1 MYSEDMLHSFKAK
14 NFYSFKDEIF
24 IDFTV
29 NEKAPN
35 TYSYIDAP
43 SGDRLSKLEAVVGAN
58 ASGKSSL
65 LRATEF
71 FYWLIVRSYKDT
83 PDEKISVQGSKGV
96 TGPTE
101 LEVTF
106 EVKEKV
112 YTYSF
117 VVDRDR
123 IWSEKLKAT
132 SMANQKKAT
141 KTLFAR
147 EWVESTQSYRFE
159 DINFSLPK
167 GADEKALLRSNA
179 SIVSAGIRFTH
190 EESTLIAE
198 YWKKFRTNISQK
210 NLEFNLRVYFMEQ
223 AVGFYKTHPD
233 IQKKASEYMAK
244 FDLGLSGFN
253 IAKIDSLK
261 EEDEYEARFT
271 HMLNGKKVTF
281 PIDYE
286 SSGTQQLFITLT
298 YILVGLQKGGLVVI
312 DDIDLHLHPDIQTEL
327 MEMFTDPVL
336 NPKNAQLLFTTQSPG
351 ILNKLDKY
359 QIILCEKIAS
369 GYSEAW
375 RLDKVGGVRAD
386 ESYGTKYLAGAY
398 GATPR
403 L

>member
-1 MYSEDMLHSFKAK
+1 MIHSFKAK
-14 NFYSFKDEIF
+14 NFYSFKDETL

-35 TYSYIDAP
+35 TYNYVKTP
-43 SGDRLSKLEAVVGAN
+43 TGNRLSKLEAVVGAN

-71 FYWLIVRSYKDT
+71 FYWLIVRSYT
-83 PDEKISVQGSKGV
+83 VPPDEKIPVQVSKEVG
-96 TGPTE
+96 GPSE

-106 EVKEKV
+106 EINEKI

-123 IWSEKLKAT
+123 IWSEKLKTT
-132 SMANQKKAT
+132 SMASQKKAT
-141 KTLFAR
+141 KTLFSR
-147 EWVESTQSYRFE
+147 KWIESTQSYRFD

-167 GADEKALLRSNA
+167 GADEKSILRSNA

-198 YWKKFRTNISQK
+198 YWKKFRTNTSQK
-210 NLEFNLRVYFMEQ
+210 NLEFNLRLYYMEQ
-223 AVGFYKTHPD
+223 AVGFYKDHPD
-233 IQKKASEYMAK
+233 IQKTASEYMAK
-244 FDLGLSGFN
+244 FDLGLREFK
-253 IAKIDSLK
+253 IAKINSLK
-261 EEDEYEARFT
+261 EEDEYEAQFT
-271 HMLNGKKVTF
+271 HTLNGKKVTF

-312 DDIDLHLHPDIQTEL
+312 DEIDLHLHPDIQTEL
-327 MEMFTDPVL
+327 MDMFADPIL
-336 NPKNAQLLFTTQSPG
+336 NPKNAQLLFTTQSPN

-359 QIILCEKIAS
+359 QIILCEKTKT

-386 ESYGTKYLAGAY
+386 ESYGTKYLSGAY